1 MAGHLSSACERGL
14 GLTSWAKLQEAVR
27 ERGLGKVASLDLADP
42 QLERARQA
50 YREFL
55 QAGLAGEMG
64 YLEKNSEVRE
74 EPQQMLPGAKSA
86 LVFATAYRGQASGIA
101 RYAQGEDYHRILH
114 QRLEELV
121 QWLKGA
127 WPGHEFLRCV
137 DTRPVLERAFAQV
150 AGLGFIGKHG
160 CIIVPGWGSYVFL
173 SVLLSTVEPEAW
185 KGLSKPP
192 LADTADPW
200 DQCASCR
207 RCLDACPTQAFVAP
221 GRLDPRRC
229 ISYLT
234 IEYRGE
240 IDPELATGVGERIAG
255 CDRCQEVCPYNLSPA
270 REQRVEEGQWLPP
283 APSGLEADSLV
294 ELAAKGSN
302 QYRRWVRQSA
312 LNRIPKNAM
321 LRNIM
326 IALGNSEGLDDEGR
340 ALLLQNSQHENS
352 AVAAAAKWAL
362 DQFPNDPS

>member
-1 MAGHLSSACERGL
+1 MAGNRCSHSERGL
-14 GLTSWAKLQEAVR
+14 GRMDWAELQETVR
-27 ERGLGKVASLDLADP
+27 ARGLGKVASLDLADP
-42 QLERARQA
+42 QLDRARQA

-55 QAGLAGEMG
+55 EDGLAGEMG
-64 YLEKNSEVRE
+64 YLEKNREVRE
-74 EPQQMLPGAKSA
+74 SPQAMLPGAKSA

-114 QRLEELV
+114 QRLEEL
-121 QWLKGA
+121 LKCLQEA
-127 WPGHEFLRCV
+127 WPGHQFLRCV
-137 DTRPVLERAFAQV
+137 DTRPVLERAFAQA

-185 KGLSKPP
+185 KGPPIVP
-192 LADTADPW
+192 LAKESDPW

-240 IDPELATGVGERIAG
+240 IEAELAAGVGERIAG
-255 CDRCQEVCPYNLSPA
+255 CDRCQEVCPYNLSPSREA
-270 REQRVEEGQWLPP
+270 RVDQAQWLPP
-283 APSGLEADSLV
+283 APSGLQADSLID
-294 ELAAKGSN
+294 LAEKGSN

-312 LNRIPKNAM
+312 LNRIPKYSM

-326 IALGNSEGLDDEGR
+326 IALGNGEHLDEESR
-340 ALLLQNSQHENS
+340 ELLEQNSHHENS

-362 DQFPNDPS
+362 AEFSDER